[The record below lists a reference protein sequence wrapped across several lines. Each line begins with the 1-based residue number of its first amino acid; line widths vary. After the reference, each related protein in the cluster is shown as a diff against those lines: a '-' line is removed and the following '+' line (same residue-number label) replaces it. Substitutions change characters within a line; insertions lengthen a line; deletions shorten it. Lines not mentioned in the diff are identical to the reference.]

1 MSKLLDAMRTKD
13 TTTLNGMV
21 TNSTSLNSCV
31 DLFFKIGAMR
41 GGDKTRII
49 NAFTMAFNEDPL
61 IAMKLLFWSRDV
73 REGAGERQIFRDI
86 IVYMANNHKNVMEKN
101 IHLIPEFGRWDDLLV
116 LVGTPLEKNALKLIE
131 DALDEKKLSDEV
143 FGKLNSMSEEECG
156 HVLYNLK

>member
-41 GGDKTRII
+41 GQDKDKII
-49 NAFTMAFNEDPL
+49 AVFSKAFNEDPAV
-61 IAMKLLFWSRDV
+61 AMKLLFWSRDA

-86 IVYMANNHKNVMEKN
+86 IVYMANHYKNVMEKN

-116 LVGTPLEKNALKLIE
+116 LIGTPLEKNALNLIA
-131 DALDEKKLSDEV
+131 DT
-143 FGKLNSMSEEECG
+143 FSEMAEAKEQ
-156 HVLYNLK
+156 LKNIDVVRK